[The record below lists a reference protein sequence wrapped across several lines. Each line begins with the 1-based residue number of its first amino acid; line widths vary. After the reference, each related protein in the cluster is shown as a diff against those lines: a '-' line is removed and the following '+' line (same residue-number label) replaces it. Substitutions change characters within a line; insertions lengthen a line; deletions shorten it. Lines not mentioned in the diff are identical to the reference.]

1 MRYVISTIGTS
12 TLTNSINRATEGHW
26 LGILGASAN
35 FKEGELPAESKD
47 VIDILAKRACEKL
60 NQNEEET
67 HRRASAEL
75 NGIYG
80 IYDNTLP
87 TDNKDQHYLICTD
100 TFQGQI
106 TGNLI
111 KDFLQRK
118 KFKVDIFVPPSLS
131 TKDTNSF
138 TDGTKE
144 LIKWLEDN
152 VPWRRDSG
160 YQVIFNLVGGFKS
173 LQGYMQTFGTF
184 YADETVYIFEGS
196 SELIKIPRLPIQID
210 TTVIEKHTLK
220 FAMMAAG
227 EMYPIGE
234 LEGIPETLLEPIED
248 NGRTVAGLSAW
259 GELIWNR
266 TKSDLLA
273 KELLSFPRLTYT
285 PEFNKNIESID
296 GKRGIDLNETFAKI
310 AVALENSG
318 GDITQLNNQVSG
330 LDFENFVKHDAGI
343 YRFRITRS
351 IRASCKFENHGL
363 TIIHYGEHEY
373 VDNVSHSPYCQHCV

>member
-1 MRYVISTIGTS
+1 MRYIISTIGTS
-12 TLTNSINRATEGHW
+12 TLTNSINGATEGHW
-26 LGILGASAN
+26 RGILGASAN
-35 FKEGELPAESKD
+35 LTEDELSDQSQD
-47 VIDILAKRACEKL
+47 VTATLTERAREKL
-60 NQNEEET
+60 SQNDVET

-80 IYDNTLP
+80 IYDNILP
-87 TDNKDQHYLICTD
+87 TDSRDQHYLICTD

-111 KDFLQRK
+111 KDFLRRK
-118 KFKVDIFVPPSLS
+118 GFEVEIFVPPSLS

-138 TDGTKE
+138 TDGIKE

-196 SELIKIPRLPIQID
+196 SDLIKIPRLPIQID
-210 TTVIEKHTLK
+210 TVVIEEHTLK

-227 EMYPIGE
+227 EIYPIEE
-234 LEGIPETLLEPIED
+234 LESIPETLLEPIPD
-248 NGRTVAGLSAW
+248 NGGTVAGLSAW
-259 GELIWNR
+259 GGLIWNR

-285 PEFNKNIESID
+285 QKFNGDVESIND
-296 GKRGIDLNETFAKI
+296 KQRIDLNETFAKI
-310 AVALENSG
+310 AFTLEKSG
-318 GDITQLNNQVSG
+318 GNITQLNKKVSG
-330 LDFENFVKHDAGI
+330 LGFEDFARHDQDI

-373 VDNVSHSPYCQHCV
+373 VDDASHSPYCKHCR

>member
-1 MRYVISTIGTS
+1 MRFVLSTIGTS
-12 TLTNSINRATEGHW
+12 TLTNSINRATEGDW
-26 LGILGASAN
+26 FGILGASAN
-35 FKEGELPAESKD
+35 LKEDELSDESKN
-47 VIDILAKRACEKL
+47 VIDTLAERAREKL
-60 NQNEEET
+60 SQNDVET

-80 IYDNTLP
+80 IYGGTLP
-87 TDNKDQHYLICTD
+87 EQNADHHYLICTD

-118 KFKVDIFVPPSLS
+118 GFEAEIFVPPSLS
-131 TKDTNSF
+131 TKDTDSF

-196 SELIKIPRLPIQID
+196 SDLIKIPRLPIQID
-210 TTVIEKHTLK
+210 TAVIEEHTLK
-220 FAMMAAG
+220 FAMMAAD
-227 EMYPIGE
+227 EFYPIEE
-234 LEGIPETLLEPIED
+234 LDGIPETLLEPIPD

-273 KELLSFPRLTYT
+273 KALLPFPGLEYLPNFRTDFNNQNDPEARLKLQETLAQVAYT
-285 PEFNKNIESID
+285 LEINNGSTESLTEGGLRFKPLKRFPGIFTFRIA
-296 GKRGIDLNETFAKI
+296 RGIRVSCSKGNGTLKLHRYGPRNT
-310 AVALENSG
+310 V
-318 GDITQLNNQVSG
+318 NN
-330 LDFENFVKHDAGI
+330 NP
-343 YRFRITRS
+343 
-351 IRASCKFENHGL
+351 N
-363 TIIHYGEHEY
+363 
-373 VDNVSHSPYCQHCV
+373 